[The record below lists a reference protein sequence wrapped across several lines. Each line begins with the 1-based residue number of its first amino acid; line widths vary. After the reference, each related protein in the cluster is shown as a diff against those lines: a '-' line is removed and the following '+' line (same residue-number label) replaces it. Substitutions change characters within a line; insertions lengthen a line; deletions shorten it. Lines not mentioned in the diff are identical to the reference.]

1 MIEEKRQVE
10 KYILIAVD
18 YGQDYPPEKSLDE
31 LSELLKTAGG
41 EAVFRVIQKLDNPF
55 PGTYLGS
62 GKIEELK
69 AFLHGEEEAGN
80 PITGVLSDDELSPA
94 QMANLEQILG
104 VKVLDR
110 TSLILDIFAR
120 HARSREG
127 KIQVEMAQ
135 LSYQSSRLA
144 GSFGMALS
152 RQGGGIGTRGP
163 GESMLET
170 DRRVIRNRMARLR
183 KEIRDMEKSRDTG
196 RKMRLQNGIPVI
208 AIVGYTN
215 AGKSTLLNR
224 LTSSDVLEEDQLFA
238 TLDPTTRTGKLID
251 GQKVLFTDTVG
262 FIHKLPHQ
270 LVDAFHSTLEEASYA
285 DIILH
290 VIDGSDPEW
299 PMHRQVVYET
309 LDELGIRGCPVITV
323 FNKADLLVEPLH
335 GSDGRAEQTV
345 YISAKSGQGLD
356 GLMEAIADVLNDQ
369 RVLIDRTF
377 SYQDGAKINQIH
389 RQGQVLSQDYSEDGI
404 HIRAY
409 VPRSLS
415 NLERTNS

>member
-1 MIEEKRQVE
+1 MTQETENRE

-18 YGQDYPPEKSLDE
+18 YGQDYAPDKSLDE
-31 LSELLKTAGG
+31 LAELLKTAGG
-41 EAVFRVIQKLDNPF
+41 EAVARVVQRLDSPI

-62 GKIEELK
+62 GKIEELS
-69 AFLHGEEEAGN
+69 AYIEGERAAGN
-80 PITGVLSDDELSPA
+80 RIDGVLSDDELSPA

-104 VKVLDR
+104 GKVLDR
-110 TSLILDIFAR
+110 TSLILDIFAL
-120 HARSREG
+120 HAHTREG

-135 LSYQSSRLA
+135 LSYRSSRLA
-144 GSFGMALS
+144 GSFGQALS

-163 GESMLET
+163 GESKLET
-170 DRRVIRNRMARLR
+170 DRRAIRNRMARLR
-183 KEIRDMEKSRDTG
+183 REIREMEKSRETG
-196 RKMRLQNGIPVI
+196 RKMRLQNGIPVV

-224 LTSSDVLEEDQLFA
+224 LTDSDVLEEDQLFA
-238 TLDPTTRTGKLID
+238 TLDPTTRSARLKD

-270 LVDAFHSTLEEASYA
+270 LVEAFHSTLEEASYA

-299 PMHRQVVYET
+299 PMHRQVVYDT
-309 LDELGIRGCPVITV
+309 LDELDINGRPVITA
-323 FNKADLLVEPLH
+323 FNKSDLLTDPLH
-335 GSDGRAEQTV
+335 GMDGRAERTV
-345 YISAKSGQGLD
+345 SISAKNGQGLD
-356 GLMEAIADVLNDQ
+356 QLMDAISDVLREI

-377 SYQDGAKINQIH
+377 SYQEGAKVNQIH
-389 RQGQVLSQDYSEDGI
+389 RMGQVLSEDYSEDGI

-409 VPRSLS
+409 VPR
-415 NLERTNS
+415 NLTNV